1 MKVSIVY
8 WSGTGNTE
16 AMANAALEGAKN
28 AGAEV
33 ELLPVSAASA
43 DILSSDALLFGC
55 PAMGAEELEE
65 SEFEPFFSSV
75 EDSLS
80 GKRVGLFGSYDWGDG
95 EWMRTWQQ
103 RVVAAGGVMIEDGLI
118 CNNTPDVDA
127 LSRCGMCETHVNDVV
142 RRVEGVK
149 KVASSHAKGRTEVIA
164 EDSVNAALIKEAIA
178 KQGYGVGR
186 IQTEPYEKHGLF
198 TRKK

>member
-16 AMANAALEGAKN
+16 AMANAVAEGAKN

-43 DILSSDALLFGC
+43 DVVGSDTLLFGC
-55 PAMGAEELEE
+55 PAMGSEELEE

-75 EDSLS
+75 EGSLS
-80 GKRVGLFGSYDWGDG
+80 GKKVGLFGSYDWGDG

-103 RVVAAGGVMIEDGLI
+103 RVEAAGGVMIEDGLI
-118 CNNTPDVDA
+118 CNNTPEYAQNHIGSRGDA
-127 LSRCGMCETHVNDVV
+127 LRNVRNARQRCSAPRGGRE
-142 RRVEGVK
+142 
-149 KVASSHAKGRTEVIA
+149 KGRVLPRKGQDGSHRRGRRGYYA
-164 EDSVNAALIKEAIA
+164 HQGGDHRAGLYGRRYPKSAL
-178 KQGYGVGR
+178 
-186 IQTEPYEKHGLF
+186 
-198 TRKK
+198 

>member
-16 AMANAALEGAKN
+16 AMANAAWEGAKN

-55 PAMGAEELEE
+55 PAMGSEELEE

-75 EDSLS
+75 EGSLS
-80 GKRVGLFGSYDWGDG
+80 GKKWDCSALTIGATANGCALGSR
-95 EWMRTWQQ
+95 EWKPR
-103 RVVAAGGVMIEDGLI
+103 AA
-118 CNNTPDVDA
+118 
-127 LSRCGMCETHVNDVV
+127 
-142 RRVEGVK
+142 
-149 KVASSHAKGRTEVIA
+149 
-164 EDSVNAALIKEAIA
+164 
-178 KQGYGVGR
+178 
-186 IQTEPYEKHGLF
+186 
-198 TRKK
+198 

>member
-43 DILSSDALLFGC
+43 DVVGSDALLFGC

-75 EDSLS
+75 EGSLS

-103 RVVAAGGVMIEDGLI
+103 RVEAAGGVMIEDGCARRKSGKVRGYAQNSFRGRGNALR
-118 CNNTPDVDA
+118 DV
-127 LSRCGMCETHVNDVV
+127 R
-142 RRVEGVK
+142 
-149 KVASSHAKGRTEVIA
+149 
-164 EDSVNAALIKEAIA
+164 NAC
-178 KQGYGVGR
+178 
-186 IQTEPYEKHGLF
+186 
-198 TRKK
+198 

>member
-33 ELLPVSAASA
+33 ELLPVSAASG

-75 EDSLS
+75 EGSLS
-80 GKRVGLFGSYDWGDG
+80 GKKVDG

-103 RVVAAGGVMIEDGLI
+103 RVEAAGGVMIEDGLI
-118 CNNTPDVDA
+118 CNNTPDDEA
-127 LSRCGMCETHVNDVV
+127 LAACRALGE
-142 RRVEGVK
+142 K
-149 KVASSHAKGRTEVIA
+149 AAK
-164 EDSVNAALIKEAIA
+164 
-178 KQGYGVGR
+178 
-186 IQTEPYEKHGLF
+186 
-198 TRKK
+198 